1 MSSRRQPGRRDL
13 LLAAQLTGSTA
24 LTLLAQQTVDMT
36 GGYFGSAEE
45 ITAVGAGLSLGLVA
59 LTVLVIFTFGRS
71 RSRPSHNWRG
81 YAVSAA
87 YSLNIGL
94 FVPAMAADPV
104 PAGLVVL
111 WNALLLGAH
120 FLPAEAMSRPRRQ
133 LEDSELWRWLMRWYP
148 ALRHL
153 TTLTLVLTVAVVGYQ
168 ASAGW
173 LPRAVCLIL
182 GYGSLALAAPFLR
195 LLLQQRRR
203 GALLPLAAVLAS
215 LASAASPALM
225 LSLLALALAVLL
237 GLLLGQQ
244 ESTEDLL
251 KAFYRHPSR
260 LVFASFVSL
269 VLMGTV
275 FLTFPSAAA
284 PGTSISA
291 LDALFT
297 ATSAVCVTG
306 LIVLDTPNA
315 FSPLG
320 HGVILGLIQVGGLG
334 IMVLSTFATLLLGGS
349 LGLRGER
356 ALNDVLELQPGH
368 TAYVLTRFIVLS
380 TLAVEAVGAV
390 ILGAGFLLR
399 GETLG
404 DALWLGLFHSISA
417 FCNAGFALQSDSV
430 VIFQQNPW
438 MLLTLALLITAGG
451 LGFVVLAAL
460 WQRVFHR
467 RWERVQR
474 IQRFSVQVRV
484 VLAASAALV
493 AAGWLVYAL
502 TEWSHSLAGL
512 PTFHKLTNSFFQSV
526 TLRTAGFNSVDFA
539 HLAPATLLL
548 MMILMFIGA
557 SPGGTG
563 GGIKTTT
570 LVVLLAAIWANARN
584 RPAVQL
590 AQREISRGTVYRSLA
605 VVLMALAVSLV
616 GFFLLLLAEDQ
627 AFDALLFEV
636 VSAAGTVGLSLGA
649 TAELGPVGKFIIIAI
664 MFIGRIGPLTLVLSL
679 ATGETSAG
687 SRLRYPETSIMVG

>member
-1 MSSRRQPGRRDL
+1 

-45 ITAVGAGLSLGLVA
+45 ITAVGAGVSLGLVV
-59 LTVLVIFTFGRS
+59 LTALVILNLGRF
-71 RSRPSHNWRG
+71 RG
-81 YAVSAA
+81 WTGPAVSAA

-94 FVPAMAADPV
+94 FVPAMASDPV

-120 FLPAEAMSRPRRQ
+120 FLPTAAMPRPRRQ
-133 LEDSELWRWLMRWYP
+133 LEDSELWRWLVRWYP

-153 TTLTLVLTVAVVGYQ
+153 TTLALVLTVAVVGYR

-173 LPRAVCLIL
+173 LPRAVCLML
-182 GYGSLALAAPFLR
+182 GYGAVALATPFFK

-203 GALLPLAAVLAS
+203 GALLPLVAVVAS

-237 GLLLGQQ
+237 GLLLVQQ

-260 LVFASFVSL
+260 LVFASFLSL

-356 ALNDVLELQPGH
+356 ALHDVLELQPGH

-390 ILGAGFLLR
+390 ILGVGFLLR
-399 GETLG
+399 GESLA

-438 MLLTLALLITAGG
+438 MLLTLSLLITAGG

-467 RWERVQR
+467 RRPEIRTS
-474 IQRFSVQVRV
+474 QRFSVQVRV
-484 VLAASAALV
+484 VLAASAVLV
-493 AAGWLVYAL
+493 VVGWVVYGL

-512 PTFHKLTNSFFQSV
+512 PTLHKLTNALFQSV
-526 TLRTAGFNSVDFA
+526 TLRTAGFNSVDLA
-539 HLAPATLLL
+539 HLAPATLLML
-548 MMILMFIGA
+548 MIFMFIGA

-590 AQREISRGTVYRSLA
+590 AQRELSRQTVYRSLA
-605 VVLMALAVSLV
+605 VVLLALAVTLV

-627 AFDALLFEV
+627 GFEILLFEV

-649 TAELGPVGKFIIIAI
+649 TAELGPVGKFIIIAV

-679 ATGETSAG
+679 ATGESSAG